1 MLRCLACSG
10 GTPVGPWGIIP
21 FTLAD
26 DRQGLWGQSSE
37 DYSHNTIEVGQGGA
51 GLCLWEILRG
61 GSMWGRGDPREPK
74 NVPPQSHLCHIH
86 ANVSEYIIHVIGRV
100 QAPGDP
106 VLTLLQGR
114 EGESFRW
121 RGRDACRWFS
131 TCSRSRMNWVYT
143 VGCFY
148 PVTTVF
154 NVFESIGGT
163 QLIPSTPRLTLLI

>member
-1 MLRCLACSG
+1 
-10 GTPVGPWGIIP
+10 
-21 FTLAD
+21 
-26 DRQGLWGQSSE
+26 
-37 DYSHNTIEVGQGGA
+37 
-51 GLCLWEILRG
+51 
-61 GSMWGRGDPREPK
+61 MWGRGDPREPK

-100 QAPGDP
+100 QAPRDS

-114 EGESFRW
+114 EEKASGGEE
-121 RGRDACRWFS
+121 GCVQVVFS
-131 TCSRSRMNWVYT
+131 LQDELYIVYT

-163 QLIPSTPRLTLLI
+163 ELIPSTPPLTLLI

>member
-1 MLRCLACSG
+1 
-10 GTPVGPWGIIP
+10 
-21 FTLAD
+21 
-26 DRQGLWGQSSE
+26 
-37 DYSHNTIEVGQGGA
+37 
-51 GLCLWEILRG
+51 
-61 GSMWGRGDPREPK
+61 MWGRGDPREPK

-114 EGESFRW
+114 KLQVAREGCVQVVFNLLSLQDELYI
-121 RGRDACRWFS
+121 
-131 TCSRSRMNWVYT
+131 VYT

-163 QLIPSTPRLTLLI
+163 ELIPSTPRLTLLI